1 MLVIDLEKNLPS
13 FSLDKEGFL
22 EKLYS
27 LGDYNDIDFSMHKD
41 FSKRFYLRGEKEQEI
56 RGLFNASLVQF
67 FESNPYYHVECCG
80 DLLLIFG
87 KERLASIKE
96 IKALMDF
103 GYRLKETL
111 NKN

>member
-1 MLVIDLEKNLPS
+1 
-13 FSLDKEGFL
+13 
-22 EKLYS
+22 
-27 LGDYNDIDFSMHKD
+27 
-41 FSKRFYLRGEKEQEI
+41 
-56 RGLFNASLVQF
+56 
-67 FESNPYYHVECCG
+67 VECCG